1 MRKKSRRETG
11 EEGEGEEGG
20 EEGGGRQ
27 EYVKVQSANKLK
39 TIKGKMEVV
48 QINEFV
54 GEVRE
59 GGGGGG
65 MISRMKKGNYNWPIL
80 LFSAN

>member
-11 EEGEGEEGG
+11 EEGEGEEG

-59 GGGGGG
+59 GGRGEEAGEEG
-65 MISRMKKGNYNWPIL
+65 
-80 LFSAN
+80 

>member
-1 MRKKSRRETG
+1 M
-11 EEGEGEEGG
+11 
-20 EEGGGRQ
+20 
-27 EYVKVQSANKLK
+27 QSANKLK

-65 MISRMKKGNYNWPIL
+65 GMISRMKKGNYNWPIL

>member
-11 EEGEGEEGG
+11 EEGEGEEG

-59 GGGGGG
+59 GGRRG
-65 MISRMKKGNYNWPIL
+65 RRDD
-80 LFSAN
+80 